1 MAVVER
7 AGQGSWVCWLRYSG
21 VRSVADCAQVALL
34 YVHEHTAWTLITAI
48 ASRVLSFCEKRH
60 SMVALSL
67 VRHRLPRFLGFLLL
81 VSPDPL

>member
-34 YVHEHTAWTLITAI
+34 YVHDCLDTLITAI
-48 ASRVLSFCEKRH
+48 ASRECFRS
-60 SMVALSL
+60 
-67 VRHRLPRFLGFLLL
+67 VRNAIRYC
-81 VSPDPL
+81 